1 MGPKPRSTR
10 PEPPP
15 ERLVRGEQRTKP
27 ATTGRAPRGGGVDR
41 QHQAR
46 VGSAHRGRGGS
57 CPGSCGQ
64 APGPAGCHARAGE
77 ERPAGPARGP
87 SSPSH
92 VPDARMRGLAP
103 QHLRPVTGREGTR
116 PCRCLPPHGGLG
128 HSPPHPRRKG
138 LLPLPGPYQHKHLSD
153 KSGGPWGRGPRHAT
167 ARTSR
172 PSPHGAGRAWTAHQ
186 LAGSAGHCWG
196 RLGCVWVSSPGR
208 RSSQSPSTA
217 GPPATW
223 GPRRGDSSRTLNFTR
238 TQHPGAVHPRP
249 QRSVRPVTLG
259 MKGEHTAL
267 GG

>member
-1 MGPKPRSTR
+1 MPCPC
-10 PEPPP
+10 
-15 ERLVRGEQRTKP
+15 
-27 ATTGRAPRGGGVDR
+27 RGGAACRPSSGALLTRSCSRR
-41 QHQAR
+41 QDE
-46 VGSAHRGRGGS
+46 G
-57 CPGSCGQ
+57 
-64 APGPAGCHARAGE
+64 PGPAA
-77 ERPAGPARGP
+77 PAPGHGARGDTALP
-87 SSPSH
+87 LSP
-92 VPDARMRGLAP
+92 ATWGA
-103 QHLRPVTGREGTR
+103 GTQ
-116 PCRCLPPHGGLG
+116 
-128 HSPPHPRRKG
+128 SPHPRRKG

-153 KSGGPWGRGPRHAT
+153 MSGGPWGRGPRHAT